1 MHMKQKG
8 IGKRDTDD
16 GYGVGSPKKRTPVC
30 GVEAKQTNNRDK
42 EIAGVPAN
50 HRHRQSE
57 EQAFQDAQP
66 LAARKKLGAHPEWKE
81 GAETEAN

>member
-1 MHMKQKG
+1 MHMKQER
-8 IGKRDTDD
+8 IGKRDADD
-16 GYGVGSPKKRTPVC
+16 GYGVGNPKKRTPVC

-57 EQAFQDAQP
+57 EQTLKDAQL
-66 LAARKKLGAHPEWKE
+66 LAARKKLDAHP
-81 GAETEAN
+81 